1 MDVTLLK
8 LPKKLDGYTLVR
20 HINKGGMADIY
31 EGTRDSIQGVTP
43 KVAVKIMDQKK
54 ASDKTF
60 LKLFAHEAIVSSNLR
75 HKNLIHV
82 QDYNECEGLHYIV
95 MEYVDGLT
103 LREIIRRCRKQKI
116 SLPAPLVAEI
126 GRQICEGLHYAHI
139 AKTPDGKDIGLVHRD
154 IKPSN
159 IMLDK
164 AGVIKIVDFG
174 VSLGDEM
181 KDLKHGF
188 RGTWGYMSIE
198 QGQKKRVTPQSDL
211 FSVGLLL
218 FELCTQRP
226 FFSNQKK
233 ELSAVDQNFIDGRL
247 QDLGPDH
254 FVLREVLSKA
264 MSVDLQHRY
273 QSAKEM
279 SEVLDTKSYNMV
291 QARQDLV
298 ALYQDILHRGG
309 GGSKIM
315 KTSSGMNSIV
325 GFFIVLLL
333 PMLIILVL
341 YLGNQVIAPEESPK
355 TIVEKVQKIPTT
367 ATLNTSSKTRTESKK
382 QVKPPKTT
390 QTITNQSKKKTGT
403 QAKVSR
409 TKVETKTKTVTKTQ
423 VVTKPV
429 EVDPT
434 INYGLLTVSADDSAQ
449 VYVDGKKI
457 RGVPLV
463 DYRVSQGKHVIIV
476 AQNLTERQRLE
487 VTIEKGYSYIYVWS
501 FFNNRWTRKEKSII
515 SK

>member
-1 MDVTLLK
+1 MLLK
-8 LPKKLDGYTLVR
+8 LPKKIDGYTLIR
-20 HINKGGMADIY
+20 HINKGGMAEIY
-31 EGTRDSIQGVTP
+31 EGTRDSIKGVTP
-43 KVAVKIMDQKK
+43 KVAVKIMDPKK
-54 ASDKTF
+54 NSDETF

-103 LREIIRRCRKQKI
+103 LREIIRRCKRQKM

-139 AKTPDGKDIGLVHRD
+139 ARNSEGKEIGLVHRD

-164 AGVIKIVDFG
+164 AGVVKIVDFG

-181 KDLKHGF
+181 KDLKPGF

-198 QGQKKRVTPQSDL
+198 QGHKKRVTAQSDL

-218 FELCTQRP
+218 FELCTHKP

-233 ELSAVDQNFIDGRL
+233 EMSSVDQDYINERL
-247 QDLGPDH
+247 QDLGADH

-264 MSVDLQHRY
+264 MKIDLKQRY
-273 QSAKEM
+273 QTAKEM
-279 SEVLDTKSYNMV
+279 SEILDTKSYNMV

-298 ALYQDILHRGG
+298 ALYQNIIHDSGG
-309 GGSKIM
+309 MSRAI
-315 KTSSGMNSIV
+315 KTSTGMRSIV

-333 PMLIILVL
+333 PMLVILIL
-341 YLGNQVIAPEESPK
+341 YLGNQVISPD
-355 TIVEKVQKIPTT
+355 EKVQTTLKIEQKTSTT
-367 ATLNTSSKTRTESKK
+367 IQARTQSKNKGTEIQKK
-382 QVKPPKTT
+382 RSITKTV
-390 QTITNQSKKKTGT
+390 QTITT
-403 QAKVSR
+403 R
-409 TKVETKTKTVTKTQ
+409 TKKQTVTSLTGNDKKQKTVVKSSD
-423 VVTKPV
+423 KSK
-429 EVDPT
+429 EIDPT
-434 INYGLLTVSADDSAQ
+434 ITYGLLTVSADDSAQ

-463 DYRVSQGKHVIIV
+463 DYRVSQGKHTIIV
-476 AQNLTERQRLE
+476 AQNLTERQKIE

-515 SK
+515 VK

>member
-1 MDVTLLK
+1 MLA
-8 LPKKLDGYTLVR
+8 LPKKLDGYTLTR
-20 HINKGGMADIY
+20 HINKGGMAEIY

-43 KVAVKIMDQKK
+43 KVAVKIMNPKK
-54 ASDKTF
+54 ASDETF
-60 LKLFAHEAIVSSNLR
+60 LKLFTHEAIVSSNLR

-103 LREIIRRCRKQKI
+103 LREIIRRCKKQK
-116 SLPAPLVAEI
+116 SPLPAPLVAEM

-139 AKTPDGKDIGLVHRD
+139 ARTPDGKEIGLVHRD

-181 KDLKHGF
+181 KGLKHGF

-218 FELCTQRP
+218 FELCTQKP

-233 ELSAVDQNFIDGRL
+233 DMPHVDQAFIDERL
-247 QDLGPDH
+247 QELGPDH
-254 FVLREVLSKA
+254 FVLREVLAKA
-264 MSVDLQHRY
+264 MQIDLSRRY
-273 QSAKEM
+273 KTAKEM
-279 SEVLDTKSYNMV
+279 SEVLDTKSFNMV

-298 ALYQDILHRGG
+298 ALYQRILHQSAGT
-309 GGSKIM
+309 SIQIKN
-315 KTSSGMNSIV
+315 SSGMKSIV

-333 PMLIILVL
+333 PMLVILVL
-341 YLGNQVIAPEESPK
+341 YLGNQVISPTESPQ
-355 TIVEKVQKIPTT
+355 TTVETNQNPPTKS
-367 ATLNTSSKTRTESKK
+367 TSQRTSRTVSTKSKTKTKL
-382 QVKPPKTT
+382 PKTT
-390 QTITNQSKKKTGT
+390 RVTTKTQKKSKPTKSQT
-403 QAKVSR
+403 R
-409 TKVETKTKTVTKTQ
+409 TTTETATKTVVKQT
-423 VVTKPV
+423 

-434 INYGLLTVSADDSAQ
+434 IPYGLLTISADDTAQ
-449 VYVDGKKI
+449 VYIDGKKI

-463 DYRVSQGKHVIIV
+463 DYRVSEGKHTIIV

-501 FFNNRWTRKEKSII
+501 FFNNRWTRKERNII
-515 SK
+515 TK